1 MKWTKDQLE
10 AINTTGINLTVSAS
24 AGAGKTAVL
33 VERLIKRIIEDR
45 VSVDKI
51 VALTFTEAAAAEMKN
66 RLMAELSNRYSQ
78 NPEDDYLKNQIS
90 LLPSAKISTIHS
102 FCLSILK
109 DYYYVLQLEPAALN
123 NILDEAIIAK
133 VKDEAFDYVLST

>member
-1 MKWTKDQLE
+1 MKWTKEQQL
-10 AINTTGINLTVSAS
+10 AINTVDFNITVSAS

-33 VERLIKRIIEDR
+33 VERLMKRIIQDK

-66 RLMAELSNRYSQ
+66 RLLSELSKKFIN
-78 NPEDDYLKNQIS
+78 NPDDLYLKEQIT

-102 FCLSILK
+102 FCLGILK
-109 DYYYVLQLEPAALN
+109 DYYYILGLDPTSLN
-123 NILDEAIIAK
+123 NILDQA
-133 VKDEAFDYVLST
+133 